1 MSFNVGV
8 NVVEVDGRAAP
19 SIQAAPTS
27 QTGFVV
33 RSDRG
38 LPAAVRRITSFKQFT
53 QQFGGYRADAFGAY
67 ALRGAGLRQRRH
79 RRLRDPRGPRRRE
92 RRRGRRIEHV
102 HGRRGRRAR
111 RDGGRTRAADLGAW
125 GNRLGI
131 RIAANEVVAD
141 TYDLFVRL
149 DGRDVER

>member
-1 MSFNVGV
+1 MSFNMGV

-53 QQFGGYRADAFGAY
+53 SSSAATA
-67 ALRGAGLRQRRH
+67 
-79 RRLRDPRGPRRRE
+79 
-92 RRRGRRIEHV
+92 
-102 HGRRGRRAR
+102 
-111 RDGGRTRAADLGAW
+111 RTRSAPTRCAAASTT
-125 GNRLGI
+125 
-131 RIAANEVVAD
+131 AAPSP
-141 TYDLFVRL
+141 T
-149 DGRDVER
+149 